1 MKKIRKIVVLIPLML
16 ILACFL
22 TGCAKIVKEE
32 ESTVQVE
39 ITDEYYRDSYV
50 TPMYTGKSY
59 IYISHPETYY
69 ITVQYN
75 GEEYSVSGE
84 AVYEKYHDK
93 IGETANATLKTTTWD
108 NGNVVYDIVDLEWW
122 DADKI
127 HDEYDSLPFFYQG
140 KGEIK
145 YGIKKWS
152 FVHVKNFT
160 IHYNPF
166 VYIKDENDI
175 ISISKIWIEV
185 LHAICVARGYLL
197 DELEAARK
205 NKTDKK
211 GGFCKK
217 IYLEST
223 TEFWC

>member
-39 ITDEYYRDSYV
+39 ITDEYYRNSYV

-59 IYISHPETYY
+59 IYVSHPETYY

-93 IGETANATLKTTTWD
+93 IGETANAILKTTTWD
-108 NGNVVYDIVDLEWW
+108 NGNVVYDIVDLE
-122 DADKI
+122 
-127 HDEYDSLPFFYQG
+127 
-140 KGEIK
+140 
-145 YGIKKWS
+145 
-152 FVHVKNFT
+152 
-160 IHYNPF
+160 
-166 VYIKDENDI
+166 
-175 ISISKIWIEV
+175 
-185 LHAICVARGYLL
+185 
-197 DELEAARK
+197 
-205 NKTDKK
+205 
-211 GGFCKK
+211 
-217 IYLEST
+217 
-223 TEFWC
+223 